1 MFIGRGVVIGIKDLT
16 SSSLFFFVIIKFNI
30 NSLWNHY
37 ITERQTTPMEEIT
50 TTAIKLGELA
60 NNLKNTLLES

>member
-16 SSSLFFFVIIKFNI
+16 SSSLFFFVIIRFNI

-37 ITERQTTPMEEIT
+37 ITERHTPMEEII
-50 TTAIKLGELA
+50 TTANKLGVLA
-60 NNLKNTLLES
+60 NNLKDKLLEY

>member
-16 SSSLFFFVIIKFNI
+16 SSSLFFSVIIRINI